1 MQINIILKLL
11 FFFANDF
18 ATVLKNLRDLSSLM
32 LMTYLNDGARRLCKK
47 KVDADD

>member
-18 ATVLKNLRDLSSLM
+18 ATV
-32 LMTYLNDGARRLCKK
+32 KK
-47 KVDADD
+47 KSPLSFIPDVDGIF